1 MSSGAHSPRGCTG
14 SSRRRAGSRTSRR
27 SRSASS
33 QPVGTAPMWV
43 YVARRL
49 LLAVPIALGVTVIC
63 FGLVFLA
70 PGDPL
75 ASLIPGDVSPADLAK
90 MRQLYG
96 FDKPIP
102 VQYALW
108 LGPAVTGDLGV
119 SLQTG
124 PPVFAQGTRAR
135 GNTFLIPTSGLP
147 LAVFL

>member
-43 YVARRL
+43 SVARRL
-49 LLAVPIALGVTVIC
+49 LLAVPIGLGVTVIC

-108 LGPAVTGDLGV
+108 LGRAVTGDLRV
-119 SLQTG
+119 SLQTRRPVLPAG
-124 PPVFAQGTRAR
+124 NRPLRQPVGLPRRRRPPPV
-135 GNTFLIPTSGLP
+135 
-147 LAVFL
+147 